1 MKGNRELDEL
11 LVSYILKEL
20 SSEEEDFVLRYIS
33 ADEKNR
39 LYFEELKNAW
49 RLLTIQEEANEIDV
63 SNEWKYFKQTI
74 AREDQHLKAITS
86 KPETDSA
93 IPFNGNGNRRLIVKK
108 VLITVAV
115 AASVIGLIF
124 SGWFFKT
131 SGKED
136 IGQVSR
142 VTENLHNV
150 DSTMLRREVNKTGKS
165 RKLFLHDGSEIV
177 LADKSEVSYYDPFI
191 SNRRDIILKGKADF
205 KVAKDKTRPF
215 SVYSLDVVT
224 TALGTQFSVS
234 AYEDAVNTVVR
245 LNEGKVVVNSITNV
259 KGVAGK
265 AYYLLPGQELVFNN
279 RSYTARVRH
288 FSTKDLSVKKTQTRT
303 YKDSPEFTDH
313 RKGSWYM
320 FNNQSL
326 DKVFD
331 QLSMLYSK
339 QIVYSKKDLQNLYFI
354 GSFNKSDSLHSIL
367 TKITSLNDLKLTQEE
382 NGFTISK

>member
-1 MKGNRELDEL
+1 MKGNRELDDL

-20 SSEEEDFVLRYIS
+20 SSEEEDFVIRYIS

-49 RLLTIQEEANEIDV
+49 KLLTIQDEVNEIDV
-63 SNEWKYFKQTI
+63 SNEWKYFKQTV
-74 AREDQHLKAITS
+74 ANEDQHLKAIKS
-86 KPETDSA
+86 KPETDPEVS
-93 IPFNGNGNRRLIVKK
+93 FNGKGSRRLFVKK
-108 VLITVAV
+108 VLIPVAV

-131 SGKED
+131 GAKED
-136 IGQVSR
+136 VGQVSR
-142 VTENLHNV
+142 VTENIHNV
-150 DSTMLRREVNKTGKS
+150 DSTVLRREVNKTGKP
-165 RKLFLHDGSEIV
+165 RKLLLHDGSEIV

-205 KVAKDKTRPF
+205 KVAKDKTKPF
-215 SVYSLDVVT
+215 TVYSLDVAT

-234 AYEDAVNTVVR
+234 AFEDAVNTVVR
-245 LNEGKVVVNSITNV
+245 LNEGKVVVNSTTNV

-265 AYYLLPGQELVFNN
+265 AYYLVPGEELVFNN
-279 RSYTARVRH
+279 LNYTARVLH
-288 FSTKDLSVKKTQTRT
+288 FNKKHPPVKVTQTRT
-303 YKDSPEFTDH
+303 SKDSPEFTNH

-326 DKVFD
+326 GQVFD

-354 GSFNKSDSLHSIL
+354 GSFNKSDALRSIL
-367 TKITSLNDLKLTQEE
+367 TKITSLNNLKLTQEE
-382 NGFTISK
+382 NRFTISK